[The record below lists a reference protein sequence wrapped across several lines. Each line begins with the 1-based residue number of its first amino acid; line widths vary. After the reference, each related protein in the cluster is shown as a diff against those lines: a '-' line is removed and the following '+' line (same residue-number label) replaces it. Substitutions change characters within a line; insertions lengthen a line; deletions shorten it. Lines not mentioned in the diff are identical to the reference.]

1 MRFNR
6 NQRASC
12 ASGAIASLLLLL
24 FPPTMIGGEAG
35 LGQGRGHRFLL
46 HMAAEFD
53 PMLRIDGGALAA
65 QLLCIVAAT
74 CFAVLA
80 SQDS

>member
-1 MRFNR
+1 
-6 NQRASC
+6 
-12 ASGAIASLLLLL
+12 
-24 FPPTMIGGEAG
+24 MIGGEAG